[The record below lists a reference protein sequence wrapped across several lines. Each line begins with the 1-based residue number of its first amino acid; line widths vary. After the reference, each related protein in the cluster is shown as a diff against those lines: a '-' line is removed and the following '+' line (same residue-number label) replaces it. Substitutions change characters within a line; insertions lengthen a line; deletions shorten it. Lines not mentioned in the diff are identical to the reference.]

1 MKCHD
6 NMTAILGFLVILLLV
21 NGHAE
26 IHNSYKRGPSHSV
39 GPTPTPLP
47 ATGLRSGVGW
57 GIYE

>member
-1 MKCHD
+1 
-6 NMTAILGFLVILLLV
+6 MTAILGFLVILLLV